1 MCHAAAVLTA
11 LLCAAQLHVQAS
23 SIRAVLSAG
32 GLRNERRFP
41 ETWNAGALGCD
52 EVMGSGFT
60 VAMKA
65 WVLAITRINYSST
78 PELSSKGTTVGSLDS
93 WHHRKCNCDNIL
105 AKCTNS

>member
-1 MCHAAAVLTA
+1 MCASCTAAVLTA

-65 WVLAITRINYSST
+65 L
-78 PELSSKGTTVGSLDS
+78 GS
-93 WHHRKCNCDNIL
+93 RDNP
-105 AKCTNS
+105 N

>member
-1 MCHAAAVLTA
+1 MLTA

-65 WVLAITRINYSST
+65 L
-78 PELSSKGTTVGSLDS
+78 GS
-93 WHHRKCNCDNIL
+93 RDNPNQL
-105 AKCTNS
+105 L

>member
-1 MCHAAAVLTA
+1 VLTA

-32 GLRNERRFP
+32 GLRNERRLP

-65 WVLAITRINYSST
+65 LGSRDNPGFELIPLARRSS
-78 PELSSKGTTVGSLDS
+78 PQRAL
-93 WHHRKCNCDNIL
+93 R
-105 AKCTNS
+105 

>member
-1 MCHAAAVLTA
+1 MLALASLTKSVCVMHCGSA
-11 LLCAAQLHVQAS
+11 DRSVPCRPMHVQAS

-41 ETWNAGALGCD
+41 EMWNAGGLGCD

-65 WVLAITRINYSST
+65 L
-78 PELSSKGTTVGSLDS
+78 GS
-93 WHHRKCNCDNIL
+93 RDNP
-105 AKCTNS
+105 N